1 MLAPLTVHVQP
12 DAEPAIDYGHLRQ
25 MTYGDRS
32 LERELLELFDRQS
45 FMLIAR
51 MREADAPAVVTLAH
65 TLKGSACGVG
75 ARYVAHA
82 AEAAELAAA
91 GPAAECAAAIDRLAA
106 AIEDARALIAELLRA
121 R

>member
-1 MLAPLTVHVQP
+1 MLAPLTIHVQP
-12 DAEPAIDYGHLRQ
+12 DAEPAIDYGHLQQ

-45 FMLIAR
+45 YLLIAR
-51 MREADAPAVVTLAH
+51 MRESDAPSVATLAH
-65 TLKGSACGVG
+65 TLKGSARGIG
-75 ARYVAHA
+75 ARQVAQA

-91 GPAAECAAAIDRLAA
+91 GPAVECAAAVDRLAA
-106 AIEDARALIAELLRA
+106 AIGDARALITELLRA